1 MNKAQKP
8 SYSRTKCLVIAFS
21 FAFAMNVANADD
33 IYWVW
38 TNNTST
44 AAQPADWN
52 AATNWSTGRVPSNDR
67 AIFSSA
73 YSGKISQQ
81 RYIRVPDAGIK
92 IPFLQNTTKSK
103 TALSYLL
110 GGDLDVTGYL
120 NGADGGSGWGFR
132 IFNDIRASVDSLTLQ
147 GRMIFYGTL
156 SSKLGNVSISVHSP
170 VQVLGRK
177 ASSSDPLILNPI
189 PTNSV
194 SGAYGIIIVAPQKRA
209 ASIVEGCVLTAGS
222 PIVTG
227 ASLNAIA
234 NLTAGQVVT
243 CGDCLKEGTFIKAIY
258 AADCIELSAAPLSAP
273 ADPVALSFAAYSP
286 VVRQSV
292 AKWSTGVL
300 EFYRPS
306 ADVDFT
312 IETRLSGSQAITAG
326 SGAGV
331 GGGSE
336 DVPYAA
342 ATYANLRLKPGDY
355 SGTLNAN
362 KVGTITLATNEL
374 GQSGISTNPN
384 AKIRFYDTWTSTTLT
399 INAEE
404 NLMALPVGL
413 TAMRYSSNLT
423 KKGPGLAYFRI
434 CDAFIK
440 GMTLSAGPLRLGSK
454 LADGSA
460 VGAFKF
466 SADTSLFADGGATLT
481 ITNANTQVVAMKDL
495 SVCTNATLTMR
506 TAKELKSATLRMEEG
521 ATLKAYANT
530 ADTLKAMTVDTL
542 RIAGTSTLE
551 ANVTVSDGLEVALDA
566 EHPTPGCLTVD
577 GTLAL
582 PASRTITVTG
592 VSRALSPGRYE
603 ILKLADGDLP
613 NEPWTCVSESDVR
626 RFKASVVN
634 GVLVLDVIGRGMILL
649 FCATETAA
657 PHWITNTP
665 YSRESE
671 KCVQLVFERRLNDQP
686 CAFFHSGT

>member
-73 YSGKISQQ
+73 YSGGISQQ

-92 IPFLQNTTKSK
+92 IPYLQNTTKSK

-120 NGADGGSGWGFR
+120 NGADGGSGWGLR
-132 IFNDIRASVDSLTLQ
+132 IFNDIRASVNSLTLQ
-147 GRMIFYGTL
+147 GRIIFYGTL

-194 SGAYGIIIVAPQKRA
+194 SGATGINIVAPQKRA
-209 ASIVEGCVLTAGS
+209 ASTVEGCVLTAGS

-306 ADVDFT
+306 TDVGFT
-312 IETRLSGSQAITAG
+312 IETRLSGSRAIVAG
-326 SGAGV
+326 SGSGA
-331 GGGSE
+331 E
-336 DVPYAA
+336 DVPYTADTFA
-342 ATYANLRLKPGDY
+342 DLRLKPGDY
-355 SGTLNAN
+355 SGTLSAKSNF
-362 KVGTITLATNEL
+362 GTITLVTNEL

-384 AKIRFYDTWTSTTLT
+384 AKLSFYDTWSSPKIT

-404 NLMALPVGL
+404 NLVALPVGL

-440 GMTLSAGPLRLGSK
+440 GMTLSAGPLRLGSTRT
-454 LADGSA
+454 AGSA

-466 SADTSLFADGGATLT
+466 SADTSLFADGGAALT

-495 SVCTNATLTMR
+495 VVCTNATLTMR
-506 TAKELKSATLRMEEG
+506 TAYDLKPATLRMEEG
-521 ATLKAYANT
+521 ATLKAYAKT
-530 ADTLKAMTVDTL
+530 ADTLKAMTVGTL
-542 RIAGTSTLE
+542 RIAGTSTLL

-566 EHPTPGCLTVD
+566 EHPTPSCLTVD
-577 GTLAL
+577 GTLSL
-582 PASRTITVTG
+582 PASRTITVTD
-592 VSRALSPGRYE
+592 VSRALKPGRYE

-613 NEPWTCVSESDVR
+613 SEPWTCVSESDIRV
-626 RFKASVVN
+626 FKASVVN
-634 GVLVLDVIGRGMILL
+634 GVLVLDVIGKGLILL
-649 FCATETAA
+649 L
-657 PHWITNTP
+657 
-665 YSRESE
+665 
-671 KCVQLVFERRLNDQP
+671 K
-686 CAFFHSGT
+686 

>member
-1 MNKAQKP
+1 MNKAQNK
-8 SYSRTKCLVIAFS
+8 SFSRVKYLIISFSLAFS
-21 FAFAMNVANADD
+21 TDVATAADV
-33 IYWVW
+33 YWVW

-52 AATNWSTGRVPSNDR
+52 AATNWSTGKVPTAGDK
-67 AIFSSA
+67 AIFSDS
-73 YSGKISQQ
+73 YRGGISQL
-81 RYIRVPDAGIK
+81 RYIRVPDAGTK
-92 IPFLQNTTKSK
+92 IATLQNQTKNK

-110 GGDLDVTGYL
+110 GGDLDVGSFS
-120 NGADGGSGWGFR
+120 GPGSGSGWGLR
-132 IFNDIRASVDSLTLQ
+132 IFNDIRASADSLKLT
-147 GRMIFYGTL
+147 GRMILYGRL
-156 SSKLGNVSISVHSP
+156 SSKLGNATVDTHSP

-194 SGAYGIIIVAPQKRA
+194 SGANGINIVAPQKRA
-209 ASIVEGCVLTAGS
+209 ASTVEGCVLTAGS

-292 AKWSTGVL
+292 AKLSTGVL

-306 ADVDFT
+306 TDVGFT
-312 IETRLSGSQAITAG
+312 IETRLSGSRAIVAG
-326 SGAGV
+326 SGSGA
-331 GGGSE
+331 E
-336 DVPYAA
+336 DVPYTADTFA
-342 ATYANLRLKPGDY
+342 DLRLKPGDY
-355 SGTLNAN
+355 SGTLSAKSNF
-362 KVGTITLATNEL
+362 GTITLVTNEL

-384 AKIRFYDTWTSTTLT
+384 AKLSFYDTWSSPKIT

-404 NLMALPVGL
+404 NLVALPVGL

-440 GMTLSAGPLRLGSK
+440 GMTLSAGPLRLGSTR
-454 LADGSA
+454 ADGSA

-466 SADTSLFADGGATLT
+466 SASTSLSADGGSTLT
-481 ITNANTQVVAMKDL
+481 ITNANTAVVAMKDL

-530 ADTLKAMTVDTL
+530 ADTLKAMTVGTL
-542 RIAGTSTLE
+542 RIAGTSTLL

-566 EHPTPGCLTVD
+566 EHPTPSCLTVD

-582 PASRTITVTG
+582 PASRTITVTD
-592 VSRALSPGRYE
+592 VSRALKPGRYE

-613 NEPWTCVSESDVR
+613 SEPWTCVSESDIRV
-626 RFKASVVN
+626 FKASVVN
-634 GVLVLDVIGRGMILL
+634 GVLVLDVIGKGLILL
-649 FCATETAA
+649 L
-657 PHWITNTP
+657 
-665 YSRESE
+665 
-671 KCVQLVFERRLNDQP
+671 K
-686 CAFFHSGT
+686 